1 MSEKKLA
8 IHTLRLKQGRDK
20 AIRQGNPWL
29 FSGAVESSSG
39 PADAPLARVLAT
51 DGSSLGLGFHS
62 PNSRIRARLVGGN
75 VDQIDRG
82 FFRARLRKAMDLRQA
97 MLPPD
102 TDGYRLVN
110 AEGDGLPGWT
120 VDRYGD
126 LLVSQITSAGLEA
139 MRHDA
144 YEMLG
149 ELLPEAAIVQSN
161 RVKAR
166 RQEGLSQADETV
178 RGTPPDEAE
187 LRESG
192 LRFLAE
198 LGQGQKTG
206 FYCDQRSNRRLA
218 ESLAGGRRVLDLFCH
233 SGAFG
238 AYALRGG
245 AKSLVG
251 VESAPR
257 LLERAQ
263 HHIELNQL
271 PADRAEWR
279 KANVFE
285 HLRTTQETW
294 DLAICDPPPLVLR
307 RDQLDGGARAYK
319 DVNRLTLGRL
329 APGGY
334 MLTFSCSA
342 AVDARLFRQILFS
355 AAREASV
362 RLQLL
367 RPLAAGE
374 DHPVA
379 LNHPQ
384 GEYLKGWLVRVM
396 G

>member
-1 MSEKKLA
+1 MSEKKPA
-8 IHTLRLKQGRDK
+8 IHTLRLKKGRDK
-20 AIRQGNPWL
+20 ALRQGNPWL
-29 FSGAVESSSG
+29 FSGAVESSAG
-39 PADAPLARVLAT
+39 PADAPLARVLAE

-62 PNSRIRARLVGGN
+62 PNARIRARLVGGD

-82 FFRARLRKAMDLRQA
+82 FFRARLSQAAALRDA
-97 MLPPD
+97 VLPAD

-139 MRHDA
+139 LRGDA
-144 YEMLG
+144 YAMLG
-149 ELLPEAAIVQSN
+149 EQLADAAIVQSN
-161 RVKAR
+161 RAKAR
-166 RQEGLSQADETV
+166 RQEGLPQTDEII
-178 RGTPPDEAE
+178 RGTVPDEAE

-192 LRFLAE
+192 LRFVAE
-198 LGQGQKTG
+198 LGDAQKTG
-206 FYCDQRSNRRLA
+206 FYCDQRPNRRLA
-218 ESLAGGRRVLDLFCH
+218 ERLAGGRRVLDLFCH

-257 LLERAQ
+257 LLERAKQ
-263 HHIELNQL
+263 HLELNGL
-271 PADRAEWR
+271 DGERAEWR

-285 HLRTTQETW
+285 HLRETKDTW
-294 DLAICDPPPLVLR
+294 DLVVCDPPPLVLR
-307 RDQLDGGARAYK
+307 RAQLDGGARAYK
-319 DVNRLTLGRL
+319 DVNRLALGRL

-334 MLTFSCSA
+334 LLTFSCSA
-342 AVDARLFRQILFS
+342 AVDVRLFRQILFS
-355 AAREASV
+355 AAHEAGV

-384 GEYLKGWLVRVM
+384 GEYLKGWLARVM
-396 G
+396 A